1 MENSTHSA
9 PSGLATETAEVIVA
23 EPYEFVPPK
32 SGTLVARLMQPVLP
46 LQLKHTWGIVGHEVR
61 GAEKLRASLAAGHGI
76 VLAPNHVRDPDA
88 LVVGLLT
95 KYVDSH
101 FHFMAS
107 WHVFKQGWF
116 QRFLVRQLGAFS
128 VHREGLDKTSLN
140 TAIDILVEAR
150 RPLVLFPE
158 GTVSFHND
166 QLSRL
171 QEGTSLIVQRAA
183 KKRGADGG
191 QVVVHPVALKYQF
204 AGDLEETLSTALAD
218 LERELSWEPQTDLS
232 PLDRVR
238 KIGTGLLGLREV
250 EYFGEAQS
258 GELFERLDRL
268 IDRILKPIEKEWE
281 RPGEGRGVYERVKAL
296 RTVMLKELV
305 DGDAT
310 AARREHCWKQLRDCT
325 FALHLGAYPTDYLAD
340 EPCVERLIETV
351 ERFEHDFKFV
361 DRHRPHRVVIEVG
374 DPIPVPAQ
382 RDRTGPTLME
392 KIEAALAGQLKNLA
406 QELNQSLPK

>member
-1 MENSTHSA
+1 MEAQTQ
-9 PSGLATETAEVIVA
+9 SGLAAETAEVIVA

-46 LQLKHTWGIVGHEVR
+46 GHLKRAWGIVGHEVR

-76 VLAPNHVRDPDA
+76 VLTPNHVRDPDA
-88 LVVGLLT
+88 MVLGLLT
-95 KYVDSH
+95 KYVNSH

-140 TAIDILVEAR
+140 TAIDIITEAR

-158 GTVSFHND
+158 GTVSCHND
-166 QLSRL
+166 QLSPL

-183 KKRGADGG
+183 KKRGAMGG
-191 QVVVHPVALKYQF
+191 EVVVHPVALKYQF
-204 AGDLEETLSTALAD
+204 AGDLEETLPAALAD
-218 LERELSWEPQTDLS
+218 LERELSWEPQTELS
-232 PLDRVR
+232 PMDRVR

-250 EYFGEAQS
+250 EYFGAAQT

-268 IDRILKPIEKEWE
+268 INRILEPIEQEWE
-281 RPGEGRGVYERVKAL
+281 RLGKGRGVYERVKAL

-305 DGDAT
+305 DADPST
-310 AARREHCWKQLRDCT
+310 ARREHCWKQLRDCT
-325 FALHLGAYPTDYLAD
+325 FALHLGSYPADYLAE
-340 EPCVERLIETV
+340 EPCAERLLETI
-351 ERFEHDFKFV
+351 ERFEHDFKFI
-361 DRHRPHRVVIEVG
+361 DRFRPHRVVMEIG
-374 DPIPVPAQ
+374 DAIAVPAQ
-382 RDRTGPTLME
+382 RDRE
-392 KIEAALAGQLKNLA
+392 KPKLIEQIELSLSTQIAALAK
-406 QELNQSLPK
+406 ELNQPLSY

>member
-1 MENSTHSA
+1 METQTHSE
-9 PSGLATETAEVIVA
+9 PSGLAAETAEVIVA

-46 LQLKHTWGIVGHEVR
+46 VQLKHAWGIVGHGIR

-88 LVVGLLT
+88 LVMGLLT
-95 KYVDSH
+95 KHVNSH

-140 TAIDILVEAR
+140 TAIDILTEAR

-166 QLSRL
+166 RLSPL

-183 KKRGADGG
+183 KKRGAQGG
-191 QVVVHPVALKYQF
+191 EVVVHPVALKYQF
-204 AGDLEETLSTALAD
+204 AGDLKETLPPALAD
-218 LERELSWEPQTDLS
+218 LERELSWEPQTELS
-232 PLDRVR
+232 PLERVR

-258 GELFERLDRL
+258 GELFDRLDRL
-268 IDRILKPIEKEWE
+268 INHILEPIEREWE

-305 DGDAT
+305 DGNAT

-406 QELNQSLPK
+406 QELNQPLPK

>member
-1 MENSTHSA
+1 MVNTTHT
-9 PSGLATETAEVIVA
+9 GLATETAEVIVA

-46 LQLKHTWGIVGHEVR
+46 VQLKHTWGIVGHEIR

-95 KYVDSH
+95 KHVDSH

-116 QRFLVRQLGAFS
+116 QRFLVRQMGAFS

-140 TAIDILVEAR
+140 TAINILAEAR

-166 QLSRL
+166 RLSPL

-183 KKRGADGG
+183 KKRGAQGG
-191 QVVVHPVALKYQF
+191 EVVVHPVALKYQF
-204 AGDLEETLSTALAD
+204 AGDLEETLPTALAD

-268 IDRILKPIEKEWE
+268 IDRILEPIEQKWE

-305 DGDAT
+305 DSDAT

-325 FALHLGAYPTDYLAD
+325 FALHLDAYPADYLAD
-340 EPCVERLIETV
+340 EPCIERLIETV

-361 DRHRPHRVVIEVG
+361 DRHRPHRVVIEIG
-374 DPIPVPAQ
+374 DAIHVPAQ

-392 KIEAALAGQLKNLA
+392 KIEAALSGQLKNLA
-406 QELNQSLPK
+406 QELNQPLPK